1 MLSKFM
7 LLASWAFLLKF
18 VCPST
23 LHCQDGY
30 DDHRNHDG
38 DHRYNHDSHDVWLAS
53 LFPPS
58 TIEHGGM
65 KTIRMRPLTMYVTSV
80 LPKVSMHSVHLIPSL
95 YIADP
100 TLV

>member
-1 MLSKFM
+1 MNVLIGKVDEQLLTSFMLSKFM

-23 LHCQDGY
+23 WHCQDGY

-53 LFPPS
+53 LFPP
-58 TIEHGGM
+58 
-65 KTIRMRPLTMYVTSV
+65 
-80 LPKVSMHSVHLIPSL
+80 
-95 YIADP
+95 
-100 TLV
+100 